1 MAEAATVTVGST
13 ATRLVGTGAPVR
25 GGQRV
30 LVRNSHASDAL
41 IVGGSNALT
50 AANGYGI
57 PAGQSL
63 DLGYIAPGEIIW
75 AIRGGAAD
83 IGAQVLVLAS

>member
-1 MAEAATVTVGST
+1 MISATVVVGST
-13 ATRLVGTGAPVR
+13 ATRLAGNGAPVP
-25 GGQRV
+25 GGSRV

-41 IVGGSNALT
+41 IVGGSSAVT

-63 DLGYIAPGEIIW
+63 DLGYVAPGETVW
-75 AIRGGAAD
+75 AIRGASAD
-83 IGAQVLVLAS
+83 INAQVLVLAA